1 MFSACWRWLISGN
14 SSVRS
19 LLWISEFVLPVF
31 IIDVLDLI
39 SFNKRLSFALLF
51 VSEIWG
57 SPLPHILEQDEATA
71 MIQADNENFK
81 WCQLVVSF
89 LKRTGKLKPWLTP
102 EYEPLSIKTCPVMR
116 TRLESVVLGDAVPPG
131 CQVLRS
137 LLHLWPVWAGWA
149 CNQLE
154 ADLLQRLSPATELT
168 SSSSSKKKRGAQQHL
183 LCLFRTVCCCR
194 SPAHF
199 RCCRCSAPHLPSIF
213 VQATTLN
220 HPTQPPEWSR
230 LRHHPA
236 LWFHLLCWPLV
247 WPPERSPL
255 CWLTSEKVHPPC
267 FTSSGVLMPPLA
279 LSQANL
285 LTYHPCSM
293 DLFCS
298 LFLFWFQ

>member
-1 MFSACWRWLISGN
+1 MFSACWPWLISGN

-81 WCQLVVSF
+81 WCHLVVSF
-89 LKRTGKLKPWLTP
+89 LKRTAKLKPWLTP

-154 ADLLQRLSPATELT
+154 ADLLQRLSPACQSSLPPVLQRRRRTFAFSGPSVAAEARLIFIAAGAPLLTCHQSLSRPPPSTIPPSHQSGPVFVTILPCGST
-168 SSSSSKKKRGAQQHL
+168 SSAGHLCDHQRGPPYVDWHLKRFIH
-183 LCLFRTVCCCR
+183 
-194 SPAHF
+194 
-199 RCCRCSAPHLPSIF
+199 
-213 VQATTLN
+213 
-220 HPTQPPEWSR
+220 
-230 LRHHPA
+230 
-236 LWFHLLCWPLV
+236 
-247 WPPERSPL
+247 
-255 CWLTSEKVHPPC
+255 
-267 FTSSGVLMPPLA
+267 LA
-279 LSQANL
+279 LL
-285 LTYHPCSM
+285 LVG
-293 DLFCS
+293 F
-298 LFLFWFQ
+298 